1 MDTER
6 GAVLLTSIIFAF
18 VGLWA
23 LIDPAGMVSVVDLH
37 PRSPDALADVRAM
50 YGGLE
55 LAIATLLLY
64 HAAEPE
70 RVPNGLALGALFV
83 AGIGGGRLLGQLISG
98 FTGMSS
104 LLLVFELGAAAVLAG
119 LWWRAQ

>member
-6 GAVLLTSIIFAF
+6 GAILLTSIIFAF

-70 RVPNGLALGALFV
+70 RVPTGFGLGSLFV
-83 AGIGGGRLLGQLISG
+83 AGIGGGRLIGVVLSG
-98 FTGMSS
+98 FTMLSGT
-104 LLLVFELGAAAVLAG
+104 LLAFELTAATVLAV